1 MSYQS
6 SDLYLQ
12 LPDMPGFSQTTIS
25 AGRNAGPSIAL
36 VLSLLIAMATLNGCD
51 SSASEAQEEAGANSS
66 LKELVDELQKLP
78 DLEQKTAE
86 RLAKHILSS
95 PREDAVKL
103 SDAIRAVKAFP
114 RGSRDE
120 NRPVPI
126 AASLATEGDISV
138 YYKTNATLEVDKDAD
153 IVARVNGL
161 VKKITVEE
169 GDEVETGAVLLEIEN
184 DEYKHRVTLSSARA
198 QNLKS
203 KRDRL
208 EALTDDL
215 VSAQER
221 ETAESE
227 YNTAMAELEL
237 AKLNLSYTMV
247 RAPFAG
253 RIVTRMVDPGQ
264 KVGSETPVFHLSDF
278 RSLLAKVFVPSKEFR
293 NLKTEQDVNL
303 VLDSTKTVMKGG
315 IKLISPIIDPAT
327 GTIKITV
334 EVSDYPANT
343 RPGDFAEVQVITDTH
358 PAVVLVPRFAVI
370 TDHDEQV
377 VFIATEGNTAE
388 RRPVEVGYTDDDNAE
403 IISGVKVG
411 ERVVVKGQRRLE
423 NGTVLKILD
432 NTSKDPKVSQD
443 APESQKKKP
452 GPKGS
457 RKK

>member
-1 MSYQS
+1 MS
-6 SDLYLQ
+6 
-12 LPDMPGFSQTTIS
+12 GFPRTMII
-25 AGRNAGPSIAL
+25 AGKNAGSSIAL
-36 VLSLLIAMATLNGCD
+36 ILSLLIAAATLNGCD
-51 SSASEAQEEAGANSS
+51 SSASEAQEEAGAN
-66 LKELVDELQKLP
+66 LALEKLVEELQKLP
-78 DLEQKTAE
+78 DLEQETAE
-86 RLAKHILSS
+86 RLAQHILSS

-103 SDAIRAVKAFP
+103 SDAIRAVKAAP
-114 RGSRDE
+114 RGSRGE

-126 AASLATEGDISV
+126 ATSPATQGNISV

-153 IVARVNGL
+153 IVARVSGL
-161 VKKITVEE
+161 VKTIMVEE
-169 GDEVETGAVLLEIEN
+169 GDAVAAGAVLLEIEN

-208 EALTDDL
+208 KTLTDDL
-215 VSAQER
+215 VSVQER

-237 AKLNLSYTMV
+237 AQLNLSYTTV

-293 NLKTEQDVNL
+293 NLRTEQDVNL
-303 VLDSTKTVMKGG
+303 VLDSTKAVMKGG

-358 PAVVLVPRFAVI
+358 SAVVLVPRFAVI
-370 TDHDEQV
+370 TDHDEQI
-377 VFIATEGNTAE
+377 VFIATEDNTAE
-388 RRPVEVGYTDDDNAE
+388 RRPVEIGYSDDDNSE

-432 NTSKDPKVSQD
+432 NASKDPKVSQD

-452 GPKGS
+452 GLKGFK
-457 RKK
+457 RK

>member
-1 MSYQS
+1 
-6 SDLYLQ
+6 
-12 LPDMPGFSQTTIS
+12 MPGFSQTTII
-25 AGRNAGPSIAL
+25 AGGNAGPSIAL

-153 IVARVNGL
+153 IVSRVSGL
-161 VKKITVEE
+161 VKTIAVEE
-169 GDEVETGAVLLEIEN
+169 GDAVEAGAVLLEIEN
-184 DEYKHRVTLSSARA
+184 DEYKHRVTLASAKT

-203 KRDRL
+203 KKDRL
-208 EALTDDL
+208 KALTDDL

-221 ETAESE
+221 ETAETD
-227 YNTAMAELEL
+227 YNTAVAEMEL
-237 AKLNLSYTMV
+237 AKLSLSYTTV

-253 RIVTRMVDPGQ
+253 KVVQRMVDPGQ
-264 KVGSETPVFHLSDF
+264 KVGSDTPVFHLSDF
-278 RSLLAKVFVPSKEFR
+278 RSLLAKVYVPSKEFK
-293 NLKTEQDVNL
+293 NLKIDQGVNL
-303 VLDSTKTVMKGG
+303 VLDSSKEVMKGR
-315 IKLISPIIDPAT
+315 IKLVSPIIDPAT

-343 RPGDFAEVQVITDTH
+343 RPGDFSEVQVITDTH
-358 PAVVLVPRFAVI
+358 PNVVLVPRFAVI

-377 VFIATEGNTAE
+377 VFIAAEDDTAE
-388 RRPVEVGYTDDDNAE
+388 RRPVEIGYTDDDHAE
-403 IISGVKVG
+403 ITSGIKVG
-411 ERVVVKGQRRLE
+411 DRVVVKGQRRLE
-423 NGTVLKILD
+423 NGSILKILD
-432 NTSKDPKVSQD
+432 DGSKAPEVSQGT
-443 APESQKKKP
+443 PESQTKKRP
-452 GPKGS
+452 GPKGYK
-457 RKK
+457 RK

>member
-1 MSYQS
+1 MS
-6 SDLYLQ
+6 
-12 LPDMPGFSQTTIS
+12 GFPRTMII
-25 AGRNAGPSIAL
+25 AGKNAGSSIAL
-36 VLSLLIAMATLNGCD
+36 ILSLLIAAATLNGCD
-51 SSASEAQEEAGANSS
+51 SSASEAQEEAGAN
-66 LKELVDELQKLP
+66 LALEKLVEELQKLP
-78 DLEQKTAE
+78 DLEQETAE
-86 RLAKHILSS
+86 RLAQHILGS

-103 SDAIRAVKAFP
+103 SDAIRAVKAAP
-114 RGSRDE
+114 RGSRGE

-126 AASLATEGDISV
+126 ATSPATQGDISV

-153 IVARVNGL
+153 IVARVSGL
-161 VKKITVEE
+161 VKTIMVEE
-169 GDEVETGAVLLEIEN
+169 GDAVAAGAVLLEIEN

-208 EALTDDL
+208 KTLTDDL
-215 VSAQER
+215 VSVQER

-227 YNTAMAELEL
+227 YNTAVAELEL
-237 AKLNLSYTMV
+237 AQLNLSYT
-247 RAPFAG
+247 
-253 RIVTRMVDPGQ
+253 TMVDPGQ
-264 KVGSETPVFHLSDF
+264 KVGSDTAVFHLSDF

-303 VLDSTKTVMKGG
+303 ILDSTKAIMKGR
-315 IKLISPIIDPAT
+315 IKLVSPIIDPST

-370 TDHDEQV
+370 TDHDEQI
-377 VFIATEGNTAE
+377 VFIATEDNTAE
-388 RRPVEVGYTDDDNAE
+388 RRPVEIGYSDDDNSE

-432 NTSKDPKVSQD
+432 NASKDPKVSQD

-452 GPKGS
+452 GLKGFK
-457 RKK
+457 RK

>member
-1 MSYQS
+1 MS
-6 SDLYLQ
+6 
-12 LPDMPGFSQTTIS
+12 GFPRTMII
-25 AGRNAGPSIAL
+25 AGKNAGSSIAL
-36 VLSLLIAMATLNGCD
+36 ILSLLIAAATLNGCD
-51 SSASEAQEEAGANSS
+51 SSASEAQEEAGAN
-66 LKELVDELQKLP
+66 LALEKLVEELQKLP
-78 DLEQKTAE
+78 DLEQETAE
-86 RLAKHILSS
+86 RLAQHILSS

-103 SDAIRAVKAFP
+103 SDAIRAVKAAP
-114 RGSRDE
+114 RGSRGE

-126 AASLATEGDISV
+126 ATSPATQGDISV

-153 IVARVNGL
+153 IVARVSGL
-161 VKKITVEE
+161 VKTIMVEE
-169 GDEVETGAVLLEIEN
+169 GDAVAAGAVLLEIEN

-208 EALTDDL
+208 KALTNDL

-237 AKLNLSYTMV
+237 AQLNLSYTTV

-303 VLDSTKTVMKGG
+303 ILDSTKAIMKGR
-315 IKLISPIIDPAT
+315 IKLVSPIIDPST

-358 PAVVLVPRFAVI
+358 SAVVLVPRFAVI
-370 TDHDEQV
+370 TDHDEQI
-377 VFIATEGNTAE
+377 VFIATEDNTAE
-388 RRPVEVGYTDDDNAE
+388 RRPVEIGYSDDDNSE

-432 NTSKDPKVSQD
+432 NASKDPKGSQD

-452 GPKGS
+452 GLKGFK
-457 RKK
+457 RK

>member
-1 MSYQS
+1 MS
-6 SDLYLQ
+6 
-12 LPDMPGFSQTTIS
+12 GFPRTMII
-25 AGRNAGPSIAL
+25 AGKNAGSSIAL
-36 VLSLLIAMATLNGCD
+36 ILSLLIAAATLNGCD
-51 SSASEAQEEAGANSS
+51 SSASEAQEEAGAN
-66 LKELVDELQKLP
+66 LALEKLVEELQKLP
-78 DLEQKTAE
+78 DLEQETAE
-86 RLAKHILSS
+86 RLAQHILSS

-103 SDAIRAVKAFP
+103 SDAIRAVKAAP
-114 RGSRDE
+114 RGSRGE

-126 AASLATEGDISV
+126 ATSPATQGDISV

-153 IVARVNGL
+153 IVARVSGL
-161 VKKITVEE
+161 VKTIMVEE
-169 GDEVETGAVLLEIEN
+169 GDAVAAGAVLLEIEN

-208 EALTDDL
+208 KTLTDDL
-215 VSAQER
+215 VSVQER

-237 AKLNLSYTMV
+237 AQLNLSYTTV

-253 RIVTRMVDPGQ
+253 RVVTRMVDPGQ
-264 KVGSETPVFHLSDF
+264 KVSSETPVFHLSDF

-303 VLDSTKTVMKGG
+303 ILDSTKAIMKGR
-315 IKLISPIIDPAT
+315 IKLVSPIIDPST

-358 PAVVLVPRFAVI
+358 SAVVLVPRFAVI
-370 TDHDEQV
+370 TDHDEQI
-377 VFIATEGNTAE
+377 VFIATEDNTAE
-388 RRPVEVGYTDDDNAE
+388 RRPVEIGYSDDDNSE

-432 NTSKDPKVSQD
+432 NASKDPKVSQD

-452 GPKGS
+452 GLKGFK
-457 RKK
+457 RK

>member
-1 MSYQS
+1 MS
-6 SDLYLQ
+6 
-12 LPDMPGFSQTTIS
+12 GFPRTMII
-25 AGRNAGPSIAL
+25 AGRNAGSSIAL
-36 VLSLLIAMATLNGCD
+36 ILSLLIAAATLNGCD
-51 SSASEAQEEAGANSS
+51 SSASEAQEEAGAN
-66 LKELVDELQKLP
+66 LALEKLVEELQKLP
-78 DLEQKTAE
+78 DLEQETAE
-86 RLAKHILSS
+86 RLAQHILSS

-103 SDAIRAVKAFP
+103 SDAIRAVKAAP
-114 RGSRDE
+114 RGSRGE

-126 AASLATEGDISV
+126 ATSPATQGDISV

-153 IVARVNGL
+153 IVARVSGL
-161 VKKITVEE
+161 VKTIMVEE
-169 GDEVETGAVLLEIEN
+169 GDAVAAGAVLLEIEN

-208 EALTDDL
+208 KTLTDDL
-215 VSAQER
+215 VSVQER

-237 AKLNLSYTMV
+237 AQLNLSYTTV

-253 RIVTRMVDPGQ
+253 RVVTRMVDPGQ
-264 KVGSETPVFHLSDF
+264 KVGSDTAVFHLSDF

-303 VLDSTKTVMKGG
+303 ILDSTKAIMKGR
-315 IKLISPIIDPAT
+315 IKLVSPIIDPST

-358 PAVVLVPRFAVI
+358 SAVVLVPRFAVI
-370 TDHDEQV
+370 TDHDEQI
-377 VFIATEGNTAE
+377 VFIAIEDNTAE
-388 RRPVEVGYTDDDNAE
+388 RRPVEIGYSDDDNSE

-432 NTSKDPKVSQD
+432 NASKDPKVSQD

-452 GPKGS
+452 GLKGFK
-457 RKK
+457 RK

>member
-1 MSYQS
+1 MS
-6 SDLYLQ
+6 
-12 LPDMPGFSQTTIS
+12 GFPRTMII
-25 AGRNAGPSIAL
+25 AGKNAGSSIAL
-36 VLSLLIAMATLNGCD
+36 ILSLLIAAATLNGCD
-51 SSASEAQEEAGANSS
+51 SSASEAQEEAGAN
-66 LKELVDELQKLP
+66 LALEKLVEELQKLP
-78 DLEQKTAE
+78 DLEQETAE
-86 RLAKHILSS
+86 RLAQHILSS

-103 SDAIRAVKAFP
+103 SDAIRAVKAAP
-114 RGSRDE
+114 RGSRGE

-126 AASLATEGDISV
+126 ATSPATQGNISV

-153 IVARVNGL
+153 IVARVSGL
-161 VKKITVEE
+161 VKTIMVEE
-169 GDEVETGAVLLEIEN
+169 GDAVAAGAVLLEIEN

-208 EALTDDL
+208 KTLTDDL
-215 VSAQER
+215 VSVQER

-227 YNTAMAELEL
+227 YNTAVAELEL
-237 AKLNLSYTMV
+237 AQLNLSYTTV

-253 RIVTRMVDPGQ
+253 RVVTRMVDPGQ
-264 KVGSETPVFHLSDF
+264 KVGSDTAVFHLSDF

-303 VLDSTKTVMKGG
+303 ILDSTKAIMKGR
-315 IKLISPIIDPAT
+315 IKLVSPIIDPST

-358 PAVVLVPRFAVI
+358 SAVVLVPRFAVI
-370 TDHDEQV
+370 TDHDEQI
-377 VFIATEGNTAE
+377 VFIAIEDNTAE
-388 RRPVEVGYTDDDNAE
+388 RRPVEIGYSDDDNSE

-432 NTSKDPKVSQD
+432 NASKDPKVSQD

-452 GPKGS
+452 GLKGFK
-457 RKK
+457 RK

>member
-1 MSYQS
+1 M
-6 SDLYLQ
+6 
-12 LPDMPGFSQTTIS
+12 II
-25 AGRNAGPSIAL
+25 AGRNTGSSIAL
-36 VLSLLIAMATLNGCD
+36 ILSLLIAAATLNGCD
-51 SSASEAQEEAGANSS
+51 SSASEAQEEAGAN
-66 LKELVDELQKLP
+66 LALEKLVEELQKLP
-78 DLEQKTAE
+78 DLEQETAE
-86 RLAKHILSS
+86 RLAQHILSS

-103 SDAIRAVKAFP
+103 SDAIRAVKAAP
-114 RGSRDE
+114 RGSRGE

-126 AASLATEGDISV
+126 ATSPATQGNISV

-153 IVARVNGL
+153 IVARVSGL
-161 VKKITVEE
+161 VKTIMVEE
-169 GDEVETGAVLLEIEN
+169 GDALAAGAGLLEIEN

-208 EALTDDL
+208 KALTNDL

-237 AKLNLSYTMV
+237 AQLNLSYTTV

-253 RIVTRMVDPGQ
+253 RVVTRMVDPGQ
-264 KVGSETPVFHLSDF
+264 KVGSDTAVIHHSDF

-303 VLDSTKTVMKGG
+303 ILDSTKAIMKGR
-315 IKLISPIIDPAT
+315 IKLVSPIIDPST

-358 PAVVLVPRFAVI
+358 SAVVLVPRFAVI
-370 TDHDEQV
+370 TDHDEQI
-377 VFIATEGNTAE
+377 VFIATEDNTAE
-388 RRPVEVGYTDDDNAE
+388 RRPVEIGYSDDDNSE

-432 NTSKDPKVSQD
+432 NASKDPKVSQD

-452 GPKGS
+452 GLKGFK
-457 RKK
+457 RK

>member
-1 MSYQS
+1 MS
-6 SDLYLQ
+6 
-12 LPDMPGFSQTTIS
+12 GFPRTMII
-25 AGRNAGPSIAL
+25 AGKNAGSSIAL
-36 VLSLLIAMATLNGCD
+36 ILSLLIAAATLNGCD
-51 SSASEAQEEAGANSS
+51 SSASEAQEEAGAN
-66 LKELVDELQKLP
+66 LALEKLVEELQKLP
-78 DLEQKTAE
+78 DLEQETAE
-86 RLAKHILSS
+86 RLAQHILSS

-103 SDAIRAVKAFP
+103 SDAIRAVKAAP
-114 RGSRDE
+114 RGSRGE

-126 AASLATEGDISV
+126 ATSPATQGNISV

-153 IVARVNGL
+153 IVARVSGL
-161 VKKITVEE
+161 VKTIMVEE
-169 GDEVETGAVLLEIEN
+169 GDAVAAGAVLLEIEN

-208 EALTDDL
+208 KTLTDDL
-215 VSAQER
+215 VSVQER

-237 AKLNLSYTMV
+237 AQLNLSYTTV

-253 RIVTRMVDPGQ
+253 RVVTRMVDPGQ
-264 KVGSETPVFHLSDF
+264 KVGSDTAVFHLSDF

-303 VLDSTKTVMKGG
+303 ILDSTKAIMKGR
-315 IKLISPIIDPAT
+315 IKLVSPIIDPST

-358 PAVVLVPRFAVI
+358 SAVVLVPRFAVI
-370 TDHDEQV
+370 TDHDEQI
-377 VFIATEGNTAE
+377 VFIATEDNTAE
-388 RRPVEVGYTDDDNAE
+388 RRPVEIGYSDDDNSE

-432 NTSKDPKVSQD
+432 NASKDPKVSQD

-452 GPKGS
+452 GLKGFK
-457 RKK
+457 RK

>member
-1 MSYQS
+1 MS
-6 SDLYLQ
+6 
-12 LPDMPGFSQTTIS
+12 GFPRTMII
-25 AGRNAGPSIAL
+25 AGRNAGSSIAL
-36 VLSLLIAMATLNGCD
+36 ILSLLIAAATLNGCD
-51 SSASEAQEEAGANSS
+51 SSASEAQEEAGAN
-66 LKELVDELQKLP
+66 LALEKLVEELQKLP
-78 DLEQKTAE
+78 DLEQETAE
-86 RLAKHILSS
+86 RLAQHILSS

-103 SDAIRAVKAFP
+103 SDAIRAVKAAP
-114 RGSRDE
+114 RGSRGE

-126 AASLATEGDISV
+126 ATSPATQGDISV

-153 IVARVNGL
+153 IVSRVSGL
-161 VKKITVEE
+161 VKTIAVEE
-169 GDEVETGAVLLEIEN
+169 GDAVAAGAVLLEIEN

-208 EALTDDL
+208 KTLTDDL
-215 VSAQER
+215 VSVQER

-237 AKLNLSYTMV
+237 AQLNLSYTTV

-253 RIVTRMVDPGQ
+253 RVVTRMVDPGQ
-264 KVGSETPVFHLSDF
+264 KVGSDTAVFHLSDF

-303 VLDSTKTVMKGG
+303 ILDSTKAIMKGR
-315 IKLISPIIDPAT
+315 IKLVSPIIDPST

-370 TDHDEQV
+370 TDHDEQI
-377 VFIATEGNTAE
+377 VFIATEDNTAE
-388 RRPVEVGYTDDDNAE
+388 RRPVEIGYSDDDNSE

-432 NTSKDPKVSQD
+432 NASKDPKVSQD

-452 GPKGS
+452 GLKGFK
-457 RKK
+457 RK